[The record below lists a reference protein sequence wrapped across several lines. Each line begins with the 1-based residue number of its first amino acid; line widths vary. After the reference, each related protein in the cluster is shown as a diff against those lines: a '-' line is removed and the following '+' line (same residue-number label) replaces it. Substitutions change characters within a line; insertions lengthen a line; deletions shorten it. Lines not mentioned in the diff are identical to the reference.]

1 MKKNNFNIYET
12 WYGRRF
18 NGAVRNMRRQIEAE
32 EDRKIMELLDAE
44 VMGLKKDESKDGD
57 V

>member
-1 MKKNNFNIYET
+1 
-12 WYGRRF
+12 
-18 NGAVRNMRRQIEAE
+18 MRRQIEAE

>member
-1 MKKNNFNIYET
+1 LKKNNFNIYET